1 MTAKAVLTLIQMV
14 GLTPM
19 KVGPQ
24 TMEQMLSQ
32 LNLVNGSIQ
41 IMMDSETTSMVSSQ
55 TIVRTV
61 EVTQTSTDSAV

>member
-14 GLTPM
+14 GLIPM

-24 TMEQMLSQ
+24 TMEQILSQ

-41 IMMDSETTSMVSSQ
+41 IMMDLETISMVSARPFHTEGYSNL
-55 TIVRTV
+55 
-61 EVTQTSTDSAV
+61 STGSAA